1 MRYEF
6 QKIRCQRCRAVNAL
20 GQELCDQCG
29 TRLMIVVEPTGLRYE
44 EDQAAET
51 VPPSLMLERMTII
64 ESGLNRFAE
73 KLERGFE
80 LMLRQAENIQREH
93 LLVESLIISLVQ
105 SGVITRE
112 EIERL
117 WLATIERT
125 EAERHEAARREALRL
140 EIITDPPEEDRGE
153 FYTLVGEGFTEI
165 AAGDADGGLKKLE
178 RASLFGSDNFALHSF
193 IGEQHFRAG
202 KSALAERYF
211 SRASSLREDD
221 ARSKLLHAI
230 ALADVG
236 NQIEV
241 ARVLIREAQEQQESF
256 ASHYALGRLA
266 ALEDDW
272 KTARVEFQSA
282 LKLRPCAEAQF
293 ICALGWFKDGS
304 DAMALRHVRKAITLD
319 AEYREAYLL
328 LGLLYRRA
336 KDQVRSRE
344 AFARATAALDI
355 KRVRGERL
363 PRFDSERA
371 LLILFFGKSRLTGT
385 SLLMGGDERISRL
398 MREDAL
404 ALPSPAR

>member
-29 TRLMIVVEPTGLRYE
+29 TRLMLVVEPTGLRYE
-44 EDQAAET
+44 EEQAAET
-51 VPPSLMLERMTII
+51 VPPSLMLERMTIL
-64 ESGLNRFAE
+64 EGGLNRFAE
-73 KLERGFE
+73 KLERAFG

-165 AAGDADGGLKKLE
+165 AAGDAEGGLKKLE
-178 RASLFGSDNFALHSF
+178 RASLFGFNNFALHSF

-230 ALADVG
+230 ALADIG

-241 ARVLIREAQEQQESF
+241 ARALIREAQEQQESF

-385 SLLMGGDERISRL
+385 GLLMAGDERISRL